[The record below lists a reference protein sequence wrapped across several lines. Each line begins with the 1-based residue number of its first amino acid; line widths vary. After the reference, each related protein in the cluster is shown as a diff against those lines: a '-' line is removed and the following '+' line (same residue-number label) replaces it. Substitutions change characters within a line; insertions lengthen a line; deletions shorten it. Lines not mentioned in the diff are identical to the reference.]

1 MQGKLMNYSCAH
13 TIIVDDQFAPSVNEG
28 AFFCSLM
35 FIYGLLHLSSKNA
48 DMWYND
54 YFMGMHFFW
63 WILWVLMVVWIFY
76 SAWSFGQQKEKKD
89 SPLDILKKRFA
100 KGEINKEE
108 YEERKSILQQDI
120 TGK

>member
-1 MQGKLMNYSCAH
+1 
-13 TIIVDDQFAPSVNEG
+13 
-28 AFFCSLM
+28 
-35 FIYGLLHLSSKNA
+35 
-48 DMWYND
+48 MWYND